1 MHRIHRW
8 PYVLLV
14 VGSILIWAI
23 LRSLSAER
31 PDTNPNNLS
40 TLAIIVLSVT
50 IIVPYFL
57 TWILATLSWYR
68 LKQLTLAGQR
78 HKWPFTFGFQS
89 ITTGVG
95 FLLADLIG
103 TTLVSSIRNI
113 FLYDYAQAMVLTI
126 IYNLM
131 HVVLLLLAFIY
142 IYRGSKDLLGK
153 SKYAKQLRSR
163 WLPTLLPVIIFASF
177 FSLLVFTGSMRQF
190 TSKEG
195 ELAIYFLPDVL
206 IFLTVVVPLAI
217 AWLLGLR
224 SALNLEQFTHSLPD
238 RKGRAA
244 VIRFYNGL
252 LAVIGSSIIL
262 QALTALGSERL
273 ESLGLTQTLILL
285 YLWVIVQASA
295 YSLLSH
301 SAKSLYKFVETNK
314 S

>member
-1 MHRIHRW
+1 MHKIRRW
-8 PYVLLV
+8 PYVFLV
-14 VGSILIWAI
+14 IGSIFAWVI
-23 LRSLSAER
+23 LRSLAPER
-31 PDTNPNNLS
+31 QNTNPNNLS
-40 TLAIIVLSVT
+40 TLTIVILTVT

-57 TWILATLSWYR
+57 TWILATVSWYR
-68 LKQLTLAGQR
+68 LKQLTLVG
-78 HKWPFTFGFQS
+78 HHNKWPFTSGFQL

-113 FLYDYAQAMVLTI
+113 FLYEYAQAMVLTI

-131 HVVLLLLAFIY
+131 HVALLLLAFTF
-142 IYRGSKDLLGK
+142 IYRGSKDLLSK
-153 SKYAKQLRSR
+153 SQYAKELRSH
-163 WLPTLLPVIIFASF
+163 WLPTIMPVIIFASF

-190 TSKEG
+190 TSKDG
-195 ELAIYFLPDVL
+195 ELAIYFLPDAL
-206 IFLTVVVPLAI
+206 IFLTVIVPLAI

-224 SALNLEQFTHSLPD
+224 SALNLEQFTHSLSD
-238 RKGRAA
+238 RKGRAS

-273 ESLGLTQTLILL
+273 QNLGLVQTLILL
-285 YLWVIVQASA
+285 YLWVIVQAYA

-301 SAKSLYKFVETNK
+301 SARSLRQFVESNK